1 MDGIKLFKEHCAKY
15 NIPFDEIF
23 YCGTGK
29 RIADRCIFKL
39 RDDAVSNQI
48 PQKYVIRY
56 WTDNDIFVV
65 WRVNHLHKTVYSIS
79 PPQTVE
85 IKGVRDDQIHSVNK
99 SIGYPGRGEE
109 TVYAF
114 KHTMISAF
122 IEQKFGNIKH

>member
-29 RIADRCIFKL
+29 RIADRCRFDL

-48 PQKYVIRY
+48 TQKYVIRY

-65 WRVNHLHKTVYSIS
+65 WTVNHLHKTVYSIS
-79 PPQTVE
+79 PSQTIE
-85 IKGVRDDQIHSVNK
+85 IKGVRDNQMLPIIK
-99 SIGYPGRGEE
+99 AIEYQGRGEE

-122 IEQKFGNIKH
+122 IEQVLLKSH